1 MPSLLSLSPF
11 GVIDAA
17 IAAVVTVVTLVD
29 VVLVAPATV
38 ALAIARGGIDKKN
51 CGLEKKA
58 KKVPCFFSKYVFGDQ
73 NKS

>member
-1 MPSLLSLSPF
+1 MLSLSPF

-17 IAAVVTVVTLVD
+17 VTAVVTVVTLID
-29 VVLVAPATV
+29 VVLVASATV